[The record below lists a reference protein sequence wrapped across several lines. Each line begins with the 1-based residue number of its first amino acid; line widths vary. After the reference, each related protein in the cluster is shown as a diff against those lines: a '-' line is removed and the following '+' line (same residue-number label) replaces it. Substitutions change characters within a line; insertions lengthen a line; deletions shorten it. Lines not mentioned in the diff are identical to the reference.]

1 MIHNL
6 PHWRQRQS
14 INNSNDMR
22 KFSLRFILFSLII
35 VPLSACGST
44 KLIDIPKST
53 AVLSLSEKQRE
64 ITHPKME
71 VIRDLVEDYK
81 FEKSELSAAYHRY
94 QSNSRLSR
102 VSRYEGGGP
111 NRGIRR
117 EWNELRGEVRS
128 FIRQRQEFIK
138 EIAELV
144 EEIKANL
151 SPEQLVTFEAEIKLP
166 ELELPEMLKRRR
178 YDEFLFIPGSRMG
191 TRDDF

>member
-1 MIHNL
+1 M
-6 PHWRQRQS
+6 
-14 INNSNDMR
+14 
-22 KFSLRFILFSLII
+22 
-35 VPLSACGST
+35 
-44 KLIDIPKST
+44 
-53 AVLSLSEKQRE
+53 
-64 ITHPKME
+64 
-71 VIRDLVEDYK
+71 
-81 FEKSELSAAYHRY
+81 
-94 QSNSRLSR
+94 
-102 VSRYEGGGP
+102 SRYEGGGP

-117 EWNELRGEVRS
+117 EWNELRGEARS